1 MHIGLSR
8 PSPPPWPIP
17 DVDGALIARMAE
29 ELGFESIFYGEH
41 PVSPVADDGYATH
54 AEGVP
59 FFQDTLVMLSR
70 ASAVTSRIRLGS
82 GVFLLPVHHP
92 VLFAK
97 QLASLDFYSGGRLI
111 VGAGV
116 GWSRIECEAM
126 GGNFDRRWA
135 QAREAV
141 EVMKR
146 LWTEDVAS
154 YEGEFF
160 TVPPVRLFPKSAARP
175 GPPILLPGPSFD
187 EGSDFTSPRATRA
200 LRRIAAYADGWLPAR
215 VGRDQIASGPDTIRS
230 GRERLAELC
239 AELGRDPSMLSVTV
253 LLRLDVVPGDE
264 TWPDQVPRDLLSR
277 YAHAGAD
284 RAIFTI
290 PPVTNAEEAERTLR
304 RMAECLL

>member
-29 ELGFESIFYGEH
+29 DLGFESIFYGEH
-41 PVSPVADDGYATH
+41 PVSPVADSGYATH

-59 FFQDTLVMLSR
+59 FFQDTLVMLAR

-111 VGAGV
+111 LGAGV
-116 GWSRIECEAM
+116 GWSRLECEAM

-135 QAREAV
+135 QAREAI

-146 LWTEDVAS
+146 LWTQDVAS

-160 TVPPVRLFPKSAARP
+160 TVPPVRLFPKPMSQP

-187 EGSDFTSPRATRA
+187 EESDCTSSRATQA

-215 VGRDQIASGPDTIRS
+215 VGRDQINSGPETIRH
-230 GRERLAELC
+230 GHERLAELC
-239 AELGRDPSMLSVTV
+239 AELGRDPATLTVTA
-253 LLRLDVVPGDE
+253 LLRLDVALGDE
-264 TWPDQVPRDLLSR
+264 TWPDQIPRDLLAR
-277 YAHAGAD
+277 YAQAGAD
-284 RAIFTI
+284 RAIVTI
-290 PPVTNAEEAERTLR
+290 PPFKSAEEAERILR
-304 RMAECLL
+304 LMAECLL